1 VIQGK
6 GKDGEVAQF
15 PQFREYRN
23 VLEFGIT
30 ITRNGVE
37 CNTA

>member
-1 VIQGK
+1 VIQRK

-15 PQFREYRN
+15 PQFREYRD
-23 VLEFGIT
+23 VLELAII

-37 CNTA
+37 YNTA